1 MRNVRKFLT
10 AMAVAA
16 VLLPGSLAAQD
27 VLIGVKGGINSA
39 NVSLDPDVLD
49 TSSRTGFVGGLFAEF
64 GISELF
70 AIRPEALYSSKGFEA
85 MAEDQSAELELAYIE
100 IPVLLVARFGS
111 SSVRPVVFAG
121 PVIGFESSCEASESE
136 FDEDVACSDLDDP
149 IDTKSTDF
157 GAAFGAGVEI
167 DLGGFF
173 LLGDARYSFGFTN
186 LLDSAIDGVEVSA
199 KNQGWSFQAGLGI
212 GVG

>member
-16 VLLPGSLAAQD
+16 VLLPGSVAAQD

-39 NVSLDPDVLD
+39 NVSLDPEEFD
-49 TSSRTGFVGGLFAEF
+49 TSARTAFVGGLFAEF
-64 GISELF
+64 GLSDLF
-70 AIRPEALYSSKGFEA
+70 AIRPEALYSGKGFKGSEGT
-85 MAEDQSAELELAYIE
+85 AELEFKANYIE
-100 IPVLLVARFGS
+100 IPVLLVARLGS
-111 SSVRPVVFAG
+111 SSVQPVLFAG
-121 PVIGFESSCEASESE
+121 PVIAFESSCDVSASDTGLSFDSPCDE
-136 FDEDVACSDLDDP
+136 FDEG
-149 IDTKSTDF
+149 IETKSTDF

-173 LLGDARYSFGFTN
+173 LLGDARYNLGFT
-186 LLDSAIDGVEVSA
+186 DVADDEEASV
-199 KNQGWSFQAGLGI
+199 KNRGWSFQGGIGI